1 MAARVITDMF
11 FGFGD
16 YYFGGQ
22 GVITK
27 KRWLKKQ
34 RSGACGI
41 SPDLPPEGPFTE
53 PDLEK

>member
-1 MAARVITDMF
+1 MF
-11 FGFGD
+11 FDFED

-22 GVITK
+22 GVVTK